1 VYCMR
6 ITATDVFVLRRRV
19 RRLEGVAVERLSK
32 SSWSFNLVVS
42 WTVADSG
49 YDRTTDR
56 GVITAPSDISRV
68 RCI

>member
-1 VYCMR
+1 MR
-6 ITATDVFVLRRRV
+6 ITATDVFILRRRV

-68 RCI
+68 RYI